1 LIYGKIVLPSVEK
14 IDLSINGLEGSS
26 LVAWWLGFQ
35 AVTAM
40 AQVQSLAGE
49 LRSHKLSIMA
59 KKWTKSPEK
68 LGIFMG
74 KQSS

>member
-1 LIYGKIVLPSVEK
+1 M
-14 IDLSINGLEGSS
+14 
-26 LVAWWLGFQ
+26 AWWLGFQ